1 MLLNNEEELL
11 KRIEELE
18 GKLNETE
25 NKLQEIES
33 KPKKKTSQ
41 AQIKASN
48 KYLKEHPEVLKA
60 SQKRYYVKKSQ
71 DPVWMAEQS
80 RTRCERYHKQKNELK
95 KIEKDKELI
104 NYLN

>member
-1 MLLNNEEELL
+1 MCEESKEELL
-11 KRIEELE
+11 KQIDELKS
-18 GKLNETE
+18 KLNEIE
-25 NKLQEIES
+25 N

-80 RTRCERYHKQKNELK
+80 RIRCERYHKQKNELK

>member
-1 MLLNNEEELL
+1 MCEESKEKLL

-25 NKLQEIES
+25 CKLNETEN

-48 KYLKEHPEVLKA
+48 KYLKEHPEVLKE
-60 SQKRYYVKKSQ
+60 SKKRYYVKKSQ

-80 RTRCERYHKQKNELK
+80 RTRCERYHKQKSRSGYNK
-95 KIEKDKELI
+95 
-104 NYLN
+104 